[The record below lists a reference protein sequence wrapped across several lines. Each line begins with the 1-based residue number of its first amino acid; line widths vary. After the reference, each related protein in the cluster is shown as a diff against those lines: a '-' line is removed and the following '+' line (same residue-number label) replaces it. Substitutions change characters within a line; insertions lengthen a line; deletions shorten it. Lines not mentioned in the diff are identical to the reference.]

1 VTDAGLEAI
10 YVTLGV
16 VGAAGITMLVA
27 RAFADIIRRAF

>member
-1 VTDAGLEAI
+1 MTSEGLEAI
-10 YVTLGV
+10 YTTLGV

>member
-10 YVTLGV
+10 YTTLAITS
-16 VGAAGITMLVA
+16 AAGITMLIA